1 MWRASCA
8 HAAPSLVFGAA
19 LAIAAAHVLAAPA
32 HAQRIETRD
41 LPIDVGG
48 QETVSGQGVNSYSE
62 GAPGIASVRLTPDG
76 DFVVVGI
83 RPGSTTLL
91 LIYDDGRR
99 VQYRVTVSDPN
110 AAPTGIL
117 ERENIR
123 LDFYFIQLS
132 ENYGHSL
139 GVSWP
144 RSLGVGAADIAID
157 FDLSVPEISSA
168 TATIAELPLP
178 RIDLLQA
185 SGWARIQRQASLIT
199 ANGNQADFFG
209 GEEVNIP
216 VTAGLQGT
224 LRTVSFGSRVGVTPR
239 FDRNSNRLEVRI
251 QAEVS
256 DLTSGRGTGLP
267 GRTVSTIDTLVNL
280 EMGQAVVLAGLIAES
295 RSATQSGLPGLSQIP
310 ILGPLLFGTHE
321 ERGEF
326 TQNALFIVP
335 SVVDVV
341 SQEARQRIVDALAVY
356 WDYRGGL
363 SDEQLLPMPQGTPTA
378 AHPDAIEEQRR
389 NIRPAAPTAPNP

>member
-1 MWRASCA
+1 MSA
-8 HAAPSLVFGAA
+8 LVA
-19 LAIAAAHVLAAPA
+19 LAVLVASPAA
-32 HAQRIETRD
+32 AQRIESRD
-41 LPIDVGG
+41 LPLDVGG
-48 QETVSGQGVNSYSE
+48 QETITGEGVNSYSE
-62 GAPGIASVRLTPDG
+62 GAPGFAAVRVTPDG
-76 DFVVVGI
+76 DFVVVGM

-99 VQYRVTVSDPN
+99 VQYRITVTDPQ

-123 LDFYFIQLS
+123 LDFYFIQLA
-132 ENYGHSL
+132 ETYGHQL
-139 GVSWP
+139 GVAWP
-144 RSLGVGAADIAID
+144 RSIGVGSADVAID
-157 FDLSVPEISSA
+157 FDLTVPEISNA

-185 SGWARIQRQASLIT
+185 SGWARIQRQASIIT

-209 GEEVNIP
+209 GEEVNIA

-239 FDRNSNRLEVRI
+239 FDRQSNRLEVRVN
-251 QAEVS
+251 AEVS
-256 DLTSGRGTGLP
+256 DLTDGRGTGIP

-280 EMGQAVVLAGLIAES
+280 EMGQAIVLAGLIAES
-295 RSATQSGLPGLSQIP
+295 RSASQSGLPGLSQIP

-341 SQEARQRIVDALAVY
+341 SQQARQRIVDALAIY

-363 SDEQLLPMPQGTPTA
+363 DDEQLLPMPQGTPTA
-378 AHPDAIEEQRR
+378 AHPDAIERQ
-389 NIRPAAPTAPNP
+389 RPAAPVAPNP